1 MTQKT
6 NRSSNRLIWLLV
18 PLAFAAGVAVGVLGL
33 LWATGGNS
41 TPSQDIGNV
50 VPTLSLDNDEA
61 DPTEEMV
68 EPTAEPTEAMAD
80 PTQEPTEAMADPTE
94 EPTEAMAEPTE
105 EMTEE
110 PVDAESASASGLPE
124 QALYRITT
132 DESEA
137 RFKIDETLSGNDIV
151 VIGATDDVAG
161 DIIVNFANPG
171 DSQLGQVAV
180 SARTLKTDNDL
191 RNQTIRGRILL
202 SSQDEYEF
210 VTFVPTEFVSLSSD
224 PVNVGDTLEFEVTG
238 DLTIRGATQTV
249 TFDTTVTVVSEDRIE
264 GTAVTEILYADYGI
278 SVQTPPQVG
287 GLGDVVTLE
296 LDFVALLVDE
306 S

>member
-6 NRSSNRLIWLLV
+6 TRSSNRLIWLLV
-18 PLAFAAGVAVGVLGL
+18 PLAFAAGVAVGALGL
-33 LWATGGNS
+33 LWATGGND

-50 VPTLSLDNDEA
+50 VPTLSLDDDEA
-61 DPTEEMV
+61 DPTEELA
-68 EPTAEPTEAMAD
+68 EPTAEPTEEMAE
-80 PTQEPTEAMADPTE
+80 PTAEPTEE
-94 EPTEAMAEPTE
+94 MAEPTE

-110 PVDAESASASGLPE
+110 PADAESASASSLPE
-124 QALYRITT
+124 QALFRITT

-171 DSQLGQVAV
+171 GSELGQVAV
-180 SARTLKTDNDL
+180 SARTLKTDNDF
-191 RNQTIRGRILL
+191 RNQAIRGRILL

-210 VTFVPTEFVSLSSD
+210 VTFVPTEFVALSSD
-224 PVNVGDTLEFEVTG
+224 SVNVGDTLEFEVTG
-238 DLTIRGATQTV
+238 DLTVRDTTDTV
-249 TFDTTVTVVSEDRIE
+249 TFDVTVNVISEDRIE
-264 GTAVTEILYADYGI
+264 GTATAEILYADYGI
-278 SVQTPPQVG
+278 SIQSPPQVAG
-287 GLGDVVTLE
+287 IGDVVTLE